1 MSSSANS
8 PSSEAFPIPEI
19 IPVFPLPNVV
29 FFPHTY
35 LPLHIF
41 EPRYRD
47 MVEDAASGGQCIGM
61 ALLKDGWEEQYYEAP
76 PIFELGC
83 VGRMTTVQKLPDSRF
98 NIVLEGL
105 RRCTYHEEMVPR
117 SYRQAKIS
125 LLPSQ
130 ESDELEDS
138 LRIKIT
144 EAAET
149 YLQAKKVPDL
159 CQIIASGRLSD
170 RVLVNSLSAG
180 LDFTPIEK
188 QFLLESEH
196 LSQQARRLLDLI
208 RLKLPNLHSSTQ
220 G

>member
-1 MSSSANS
+1 MSSNADS
-8 PSSEAFPIPEI
+8 PSLEAFPIPEI

-47 MVEDAASGGQCIGM
+47 MVDNAASGGQCIGM
-61 ALLKDGWEEQYYEAP
+61 ALLKDGWEEHYYEAP

-83 VGRMTTVQKLPDSRF
+83 VGRMTTVQKLSDGRF

-105 RRCTYHEEMVPR
+105 RRCTYNEETVPS

-125 LLPSQ
+125 LYPSH
-130 ESDELEDS
+130 ETDELEDS
-138 LRIKIT
+138 LRIKVT
-144 EAAET
+144 DAAET
-149 YLQAKKVPDL
+149 YLQTKKVPDL

-188 QFLLESEH
+188 QFLLESDH

-208 RLKLPNLHSSTQ
+208 RLKLPNLHSSAQ

>member
-1 MSSSANS
+1 MSSNAD
-8 PSSEAFPIPEI
+8 SSSLEAFPIPEI

-29 FFPHTY
+29 FFPQTY

-47 MVEDAASGGQCIGM
+47 MVDAAASGGQCIGM

-76 PIFELGC
+76 AIFELGC
-83 VGRMTTVQKLPDSRF
+83 VGRMITVEQLSDGRF

-105 RRCTYHEEMVPR
+105 RRCTYHEQTVPS
-117 SYRQAKIS
+117 SYRQAKVS
-125 LLPSQ
+125 LYPSQ
-130 ESDELEDS
+130 ETDELDDS
-138 LRIKIT
+138 LRNKIT
-144 EAAET
+144 ESAET
-149 YLQAKKVPDL
+149 YLRTKKVPDL

-188 QFLLESEH
+188 QFLLESDH
-196 LSQQARRLLDLI
+196 LAQQARRLLDLI
-208 RLKLPNLHSSTQ
+208 RLKLPNLHSSAQ